1 MNAPDDNPYKTPE
14 AYLVQSTNDKSIL
27 EFRRFTAWGVFGL
40 TIITFGIYPYYWM
53 YSRAKTINSL
63 HDDKIPMVLPISLLG
78 VVFLSYA
85 SSFFG
90 ESAEAIYA
98 SLAIT
103 LIYLVL
109 YLVVLFKIRNRLQ
122 DIIDRSA
129 NKQYK
134 LGIIMTFFFYAI
146 YLQYKIN
153 ECIDELRPGA

>member
-1 MNAPDDNPYKTPE
+1 MSEATNDPYRTPE
-14 AYLVQSTNDKSIL
+14 ASLVQPTNDQSIL
-27 EFRRFTAWGVFGL
+27 AFRRFTAWGVFGL

-53 YSRAKTINSL
+53 YSRATIINSL
-63 HDDKIPMVLPISLLG
+63 HEDKIPLALPLSLMG

-90 ESAEAIYA
+90 EGETAIIA
-98 SLAIT
+98 SLVIT

-109 YLVVLFKIRNRLQ
+109 YFVVLFKIRNRLQ
-122 DIIDRSA
+122 DIINRSG

-134 LGIIMTFFFYAI
+134 LGPILTFFFYAI

-153 ECIDELRPGA
+153 ECIDDLQPGT